1 MVDLPAHLRSTGAGT
16 EKVPREVLES
26 HQRERVVALVT
37 PVFAKRG
44 YEGTTVE
51 DLFAAGK
58 VGVGNFYDLFGSK
71 EECFVVAYD
80 RVLEAVRSQIE
91 LAAASAREDWDG
103 RTYLG
108 LRALIAF
115 VLERPLE
122 ARLVLIEA
130 PSAGEA
136 ALSRYNALLDEALAW
151 LRRGRDGHR
160 EARSLPRGFER
171 AAVLGLAFY
180 LQQCLLDSRA
190 HEAEELF
197 GEVANLVLE
206 PILGRRALARLRDSL
221 AAVR

>member
-16 EKVPREVLES
+16 AKVSREVLES

-58 VGVGNFYDLFGSK
+58 VGVGNFYELFGSK
-71 EECFVVAYD
+71 EECFGAAYD
-80 RVLEAVRSQIE
+80 RVLEAVRSQVE
-91 LAAASAREDWDG
+91 LAASAREDWDG

-122 ARLVLIEA
+122 ARLILVEA
-130 PSAGEA
+130 QSAGEA
-136 ALSRYNALLDEALAW
+136 ALARYNALLDEALAW
-151 LRRGRDGHR
+151 LRRGRGGHR

-171 AAVLGLAFY
+171 AAVSGLAFY

-197 GEVANLVLE
+197 GEVADLVLE
-206 PILGRRALARLRDSL
+206 PILGRRALARLRGSL
-221 AAVR
+221 AAAAR